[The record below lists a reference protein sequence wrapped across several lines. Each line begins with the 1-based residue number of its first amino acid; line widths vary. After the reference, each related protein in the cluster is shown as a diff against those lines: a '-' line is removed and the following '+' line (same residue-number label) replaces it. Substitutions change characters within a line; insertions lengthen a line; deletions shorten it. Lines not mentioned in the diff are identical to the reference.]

1 MYKIV
6 FFLICCTTI
15 MGVVVFA
22 QSIWPQIIVP
32 KFLSRR
38 HILTYYALDEELHF
52 QVSQVL
58 HHFMFIGKYK
68 ECEDGTAVIKLLVP
82 IWKERQFLT
91 EINCL
96 EHVEV
101 I

>member
-1 MYKIV
+1 MYNIV
-6 FFLICCTTI
+6 FFLICLTA
-15 MGVVVFA
+15 VVGILVCV
-22 QSIWPQIIVP
+22 QSIFPEIIVP
-32 KFLSRR
+32 KFLSHK
-38 HILTYYALDEELHF
+38 HILAYYALDKKLHF

-68 ECEDGTAVIKLLVP
+68 ECEDGTAVIKVLVP
-82 IWKERQFLT
+82 IWKERQFLA
-91 EINCL
+91 EIKQI